1 MANIPVIETRMPKL
15 SLEWIEPP
23 NLPHFILCFTV
34 RLCYS
39 LKPWRM
45 HILLT
50 MSLAH
55 HAPHL
60 RGEPGAKPFVDDLLL
75 GQGFVRS
82 RAAPSLRS
90 IESQPLTQWFVY
102 FIYILLKKKVK
113 KKKTVDALVSLGSH
127 NKVPCTCLLKLQV
140 YFLTLLET
148 RGQDQVPA
156 RSVLGEH
163 SLLRW

>member
-1 MANIPVIETRMPKL
+1 MALGSVIKKVDACP
-15 SLEWIEPP
+15 
-23 NLPHFILCFTV
+23 
-34 RLCYS
+34 CYAS
-39 LKPWRM
+39 GLGSSAESPSSRDMGHCRKGGHP
-45 HILLT
+45 
-50 MSLAH
+50 LAP
-55 HAPHL
+55 HAPHVL
-60 RGEPGAKPFVDDLLL
+60 GEPGAKPFVDDLLL
-75 GQGFVRS
+75 GQGFIRS

-90 IESQPLTQWFVY
+90 IESQPSTQWFVY

-113 KKKTVDALVSLGSH
+113 KKKKVDALVSLGSH